1 MEGNQLDEHASL
13 SGVVG
18 NRPRYVAHVSE
29 DGTRFESV
37 EAHLKEVSRLAAEFA
52 RPFGADSWAEAA
64 GLAHDIGK
72 FSDAFQKRILAN
84 GPKVDHSTAGAFEL
98 RNEVDGLLS
107 YCVAGHHGGLP
118 NGGTSVSAGSEL
130 LGRLKNA
137 QRCNI
142 PDYQAFR
149 NEIALVKPD
158 MPLFRVVP
166 ANQSD
171 CLFSLSFLTRM
182 VYSCLVDADYLCTE
196 SFMLGS
202 KRDLLPYDSL
212 SVLRARLE
220 ASVRGFYPPE
230 GDVNK
235 ARCQMLDDCLAAAY
249 QKPGVFSLSAPT
261 GCGKTKG
268 LMRFALNHACREGS
282 GMRRVICAIPY
293 TSIIEQ
299 NAQVYREVLGD
310 CNVLEHH
317 SSFDYD
323 DSDDGTGV
331 GYRMRLAAE
340 NWDAPIVVTTN
351 VQFFESLFASKP
363 SRCRKLHNIA
373 GSVIL
378 LDEAQMIPTKYL
390 KPCVKALAE
399 LVKNYGC
406 SVVLCTATQP
416 CLENYFN
423 AEGLSVREISS
434 NPNDLAQ
441 ALNRVR
447 YRSEGLLS
455 DKELVTALSG
465 CNQALC
471 IVNGRKQARN
481 LYGLLRE
488 AGETEGLFHLT
499 TMMYPLHRKR
509 VLAEIRNRLAL
520 GLRCVVVATSLVEA
534 GVDFDFPVVYRA
546 VAGVDSIVQAAGR
559 CNREGRRSWRDSIVH
574 LFVPAD
580 SYALPSEVKQ
590 RAIVAQSVLPQLA
603 KACEEDLD
611 LQAAVPRF
619 FNMLYAVKGER
630 ELDAKSIVER
640 MSQLCSAK
648 ATEWRRSV
656 LSFPFADVGKDFR
669 LIDEGSFALVIPD
682 CEIEDIVDRARCGS
696 LFRSDWRQLSQHSV
710 SLYANDIRS
719 LDDAGVIES
728 LSEDTFIL
736 LDEHLYRE
744 DIGLDIAQAGGDALF
759 F

>member
-1 MEGNQLDEHASL
+1 MERDQLDEHASL
-13 SGVVG
+13 SGAAES
-18 NRPRYVAHVSE
+18 RPRFVAHVSE

-37 EAHLKEVSRLAAEFA
+37 ETHLKEVSRLAAEFA
-52 RPFGADSWAEAA
+52 RLFGADSWAGAA
-64 GLAHDIGK
+64 GLVHDIGK
-72 FSDAFQKRILAN
+72 YSDAFQRRILAN

-98 RNEVDGLLS
+98 RSEVDGLLS

-118 NGGTSVSAGSEL
+118 NGGTSVGAGSEL
-130 LGRLKNA
+130 LARLKNA

-149 NEIALVKPD
+149 NEITLVKPD
-158 MPLFRVVP
+158 MPSFQVAP

-202 KRDLLPYDSL
+202 KRESLPYDSL
-212 SVLRARLE
+212 SVLRDRLE
-220 ASVRGFYPPE
+220 TSIRGFYPPE

-249 QKPGVFSLSAPT
+249 QKSGVFSLSAPT

-268 LMRFALNHACREGS
+268 LMRFALHHACQEGS
-282 GMRRVICAIPY
+282 EMRRVICAIPY

-299 NAQVYREVLGD
+299 NAQVYREVFGD

-317 SSFDYD
+317 SSCDYD
-323 DSDDGTGV
+323 DSDDAASIGC
-331 GYRMRLAAE
+331 RMRLAAE

-416 CLENYFN
+416 CPEDYFD

-434 NPNDLAQ
+434 DSNALAK

-447 YRSEGLLS
+447 YKSEGTLS
-455 DKELVTALSG
+455 DEELATALSD
-465 CNQALC
+465 CEQALC
-471 IVNGRKQARN
+471 ILNSRKQARN
-481 LYGLLRE
+481 LYSLLSGAVE
-488 AGETEGLFHLT
+488 VDGLFHLT
-499 TMMYPLHRKR
+499 TMMCPVHRKR

-534 GVDFDFPVVYRA
+534 GVDFDFPAVYRA

-559 CNREGRRSWRDSIVH
+559 CNREGRRSWRNSIVH

-590 RAIVAQSVLPQLA
+590 RAIVAQSVLPQLS
-603 KACEEDLD
+603 KACAEDLD
-611 LQAAVPRF
+611 MQAAVPRF

-630 ELDAKSIVER
+630 ELDVKRVIER
-640 MSQLCSAK
+640 MSQFCPAK

-669 LIDEGSFALVIPD
+669 LIDEGSFSLVIPD
-682 CEIEDIVDRARCGS
+682 CEIEDIVERARHGS
-696 LFRSDWRQLSQHSV
+696 FFRSDWRQLSQHSV
-710 SLYANDIRS
+710 SLYANDIRV
-719 LDDAGVIES
+719 LDDAGAIES
-728 LSEDTFIL
+728 LSDDTFIL
-736 LDEHLYRE
+736 VDEHLYRE
-744 DIGLDIAQAGGDALF
+744 DIGLDITQAGGEAF
-759 F
+759 FF